1 MYRALVAAEPPVL
14 PIPFQL
20 DLEDAGFEVV
30 ANVLDSNELAQVA
43 VKSMP
48 DLVLAASTS
57 PSESMFEA
65 ARMLGVLAPC
75 PFILFTADSNLE
87 KIDRSTESGIHVYV
101 VDGYAKH
108 RLRSIIQV
116 ARARFRHEQLLKE
129 ELSDL
134 SKRYEERKIVDRAK
148 GVLMRSRGV
157 NEEEA
162 FEMLRSLAMKSRMRI
177 GIAAKSVIDMSRAG
191 EAVNRAGQLRML
203 SQRLVKC
210 YAQTLQGL
218 EVNETSGIITD
229 CTVRVESNLAI
240 LSKAISANGYGDLVD
255 KVAKSWQKLA
265 TIVRKEINTDN
276 LLEADKQAEQML
288 KDAENLTN
296 FLESSGL
303 VATLRILNVSG
314 RQRMLSQRIAKCCFM
329 LSVAPSKELLQEL
342 HLLCDKYQFAEDYL
356 CRAPIST
363 PQIIKDL
370 DAAKVEWQRMLQ
382 ALKNLQN
389 AKALTEILDAS
400 ERLLDS
406 MERLTDQYE
415 QAMQMLIGDRL
426 GSIDSE

>member
-1 MYRALVAAEPPVL
+1 MYKALIAAEK
-14 PIPFQL
+14 PISSASFKL
-20 DLEDAGFEVV
+20 DLEDAGFDVI
-30 ANVLDSNELAQVA
+30 ADIQDMNELTQSA
-43 VKSMP
+43 VRSMP
-48 DLVLAASTS
+48 DLVIAATTS
-57 PSESMFEA
+57 PSDLMFEA

-75 PFILFTADSNLE
+75 PFILFTADSDVT
-87 KIDRSTESGIHVYV
+87 KIDRATESNMHVYV

-134 SKRYEERKIVDRAK
+134 SKRFEERKIVDRAK

-162 FEMLRSLAMKSRMRI
+162 FEMLRSLAMKSRIRI

-203 SQRLVKC
+203 SQRMVKC
-210 YAQTLQGL
+210 YAQALHGL
-218 EVNETSGIITD
+218 EANEALNILTD
-229 CTVRVESNLAI
+229 SVARVESNLAI
-240 LSKAISANGYGDLVD
+240 LDKAISATGYGDLVARV
-255 KVAKSWQKLA
+255 KHSWQKLA
-265 TIVRKEINTDN
+265 GYFAKTPKTNHIEIVNQ
-276 LLEADKQAEQML
+276 LAELML

-303 VATLRILNVSG
+303 VATLHILNISG
-314 RQRMLSQRIAKCCFM
+314 RQRMLSQRITKCCFLLA
-329 LSVAPSKELLQEL
+329 LSPSASLLEEL
-342 HLLCDKYQFAEDYL
+342 HALCDKFQQAHDYL
-356 CRAPIST
+356 SRAPLST
-363 PQIIKDL
+363 PLITKDL
-370 DAAKVEWQRMLQ
+370 IHANTQWLRLLSTLQ
-382 ALKNLQN
+382 NLQHED
-389 AKALTEILDAS
+389 ALAEISDAS

-426 GSIDSE
+426 GTL